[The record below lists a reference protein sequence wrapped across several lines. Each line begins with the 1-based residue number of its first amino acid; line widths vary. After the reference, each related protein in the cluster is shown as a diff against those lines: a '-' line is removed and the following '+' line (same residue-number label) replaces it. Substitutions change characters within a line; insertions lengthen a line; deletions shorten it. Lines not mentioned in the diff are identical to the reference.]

1 MPSIV
6 ATSASRVLAILVDG
20 IHSMTEET
28 IFEVASTRQ
37 HGEIA
42 DWLRT
47 LADELE
53 SGNEVTLAAD
63 SGSTTVVVPDEPQ
76 FTVEVERETPTGGG
90 QTETSLEVELE
101 WREDDDSVRIE

>member
-1 MPSIV
+1 
-6 ATSASRVLAILVDG
+6 
-20 IHSMTEET
+20 MTEET

-37 HGEIA
+37 RGDIA
-42 DWLRT
+42 AWLRT

-53 SGNEVTLAAD
+53 TGNEVTLTAE

-90 QTETSLEVELE
+90 GTETSLEVELE